1 MYAKIRT
8 IHLLLGLSTLPFLL
22 MYGISAV
29 QMAHSS
35 WFNLKPRVET
45 RDLQIQPGYSEA
57 RSIARELVAKYGL
70 RGELRDIKGL
80 RMRLVIPGT
89 VHDIDYS
96 NASGVAKVKTS
107 VGGFMV
113 MLNRLHHAAGF
124 WHEMPLMKAWA
135 AAAGVVSVALLGI
148 GLTGLYMWFVRGQ
161 ERVIGAVLL
170 GLNLAF
176 AITVLT
182 LFRVAGP

>member
-45 RDLQIQPGYSEA
+45 RDLQIPPGYIEA

-96 NASGVAKVKTS
+96 KASGVAKVKTS
-107 VGGFMV
+107 VGGF
-113 MLNRLHHAAGF
+113 
-124 WHEMPLMKAWA
+124 
-135 AAAGVVSVALLGI
+135 I
-148 GLTGLYMWFVRGQ
+148 
-161 ERVIGAVLL
+161 
-170 GLNLAF
+170 
-176 AITVLT
+176 
-182 LFRVAGP
+182 

>member
-8 IHLLLGLSTLPFLL
+8 IHLLLGLFALPFLL
-22 MYGISAV
+22 MYGVSAV
-29 QMAHSS
+29 QMAHSR
-35 WFNLKPRVET
+35 WFDMKPRVET
-45 RDLQIQPGYSEA
+45 RELQLQPGYTEA
-57 RSIARELVAKYGL
+57 RPVARELTVKQGL

-80 RMRLVIPGT
+80 RMRLVMPGT
-89 VHDIDYS
+89 VHEIDYAS
-96 NASGVAKVKTS
+96 ASGVAKVKTS

-124 WHEMPLMKAWA
+124 WHELPLLKAWA
-135 AAAGVVSVALLGI
+135 AAVALVSLALLGI
-148 GLTGLYMWFVRGQ
+148 GITGLYMWFVRRQ
-161 ERVIGAVLL
+161 ERVIGVVLL

-182 LFRVAGP
+182 LLRVAGP